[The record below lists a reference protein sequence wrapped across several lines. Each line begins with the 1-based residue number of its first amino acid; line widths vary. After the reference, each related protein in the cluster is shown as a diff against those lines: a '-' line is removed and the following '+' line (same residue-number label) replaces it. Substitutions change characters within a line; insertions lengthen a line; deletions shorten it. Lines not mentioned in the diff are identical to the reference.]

1 MTVARPE
8 AVPTASRVGIPPLTR
23 RQSRQVE
30 RPATYPRLNRS
41 IVRNV
46 TSKFT
51 AIGAVVGVAA
61 LIVSTSVPAAAFY
74 QVPSAATADQAGP
87 ANQQSFVAEASVAI
101 STVGSLDRDK
111 YSVTLPLPPKAKSTP
126 RFSPAGGFLYT
137 NNPAGTIQWPFPSY
151 VPIASGFGPR
161 FAPCGSCS
169 SFHNGIDLLPG
180 GGTAIG
186 AIAPGVVSA
195 VAADS
200 GGYGTHVVVDHLV
213 NGQKVQSTYAHMI
226 AGSPTVTVGQTVTV
240 AQTLG
245 LVGST
250 GASTGAH
257 LHLGISIQGTFVD
270 PFAWLKA
277 NAN

>member
-1 MTVARPE
+1 M
-8 AVPTASRVGIPPLTR
+8 
-23 RQSRQVE
+23 
-30 RPATYPRLNRS
+30 
-41 IVRNV
+41 
-46 TSKFT
+46 
-51 AIGAVVGVAA
+51 
-61 LIVSTSVPAAAFY
+61 
-74 QVPSAATADQAGP
+74 
-87 ANQQSFVAEASVAI
+87 
-101 STVGSLDRDK
+101 
-111 YSVTLPLPPKAKSTP
+111 
-126 RFSPAGGFLYT
+126 
-137 NNPAGTIQWPFPSY
+137 
-151 VPIASGFGPR
+151 
-161 FAPCGSCS
+161 
-169 SFHNGIDLLPG
+169 
-180 GGTAIG
+180 
-186 AIAPGVVSA
+186 
-195 VAADS
+195 AADS